1 MLVLGWVFVGV
12 TSPIKS
18 ESDLH
23 GSMILALIKGTAWHF
38 GRKYPLTVF
47 LGVPPLRVTV
57 ANEGLPVGGGTKAR
71 NIVVAT
77 RRSPKQWTQ
86 KSSEQRLS
94 KVFCKVGFLLFPFF
108 LLSCVGKVAL
118 VVC

>member
-1 MLVLGWVFVGV
+1 MNKYVDDGINRKTTVKRDA
-12 TSPIKS
+12 T
-18 ESDLH
+18 E
-23 GSMILALIKGTAWHF
+23 TA
-38 GRKYPLTVF
+38 
-47 LGVPPLRVTV
+47 RVMSQKV
-57 ANEGLPVGGGTKAR
+57 SQKNLWGGGTKAR

>member
-1 MLVLGWVFVGV
+1 MSKAFCDRLMF
-12 TSPIKS
+12 PF
-18 ESDLH
+18 
-23 GSMILALIKGTAWHF
+23 HF
-38 GRKYPLTVF
+38 ARGGHIYVYIIIYIRIYIYIYIMYDYIYLW
-47 LGVPPLRVTV
+47 
-57 ANEGLPVGGGTKAR
+57 GGGTKAR